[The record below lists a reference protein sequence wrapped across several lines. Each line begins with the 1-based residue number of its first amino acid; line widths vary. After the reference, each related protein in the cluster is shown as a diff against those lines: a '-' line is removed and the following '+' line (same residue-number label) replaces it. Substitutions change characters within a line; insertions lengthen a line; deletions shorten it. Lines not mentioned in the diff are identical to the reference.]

1 MLWEGMIH
9 ISGIA
14 NPHIQD
20 QRIANSLERGQEFEE
35 AHKAATLQPVLPD
48 IEQILEEFRIRR
60 GK

>member
-20 QRIANSLERGQEFEE
+20 QRIANPLEAIKEHLWKRKYELNDFWT
-35 AHKAATLQPVLPD
+35 HTLRKP
-48 IEQILEEFRIRR
+48 E
-60 GK
+60 